1 MPDYA
6 PQLPRNATHAVFDVE
21 AQTFNAV
28 VPRSNGGSRV
38 MQATYNGATRG
49 WEWAKHHNKAL
60 AKAFVDSV
68 PTILQTTADSMDPG
82 SGQTAVSL
90 AATAAS
96 AALGV
101 RDVYQEGVKF
111 FDSDPN
117 NQPDWVRLAAG
128 SMRLASSGMNLST
141 QVMDDPSQWVQRAS
155 GYVSGAATTM
165 ETMRDIHNNPVPS
178 QTSTQQLYVGQDH
191 NVALGSLPGQYP
203 PGNPVG
209 SDSTGLSSGTPQSW
223 RRSSASM
230 DQTTYAYGAQQD
242 WGAVASSSTQPPIT
256 NPAAAYAPPSSST
269 RRRNQR
275 PPDTSDPSASRQ
287 TTKGKQPAGKERR

>member
-1 MPDYA
+1 M
-6 PQLPRNATHAVFDVE
+6 
-21 AQTFNAV
+21 
-28 VPRSNGGSRV
+28 
-38 MQATYNGATRG
+38 
-49 WEWAKHHNKAL
+49 
-60 AKAFVDSV
+60 SV
-68 PTILQTTADSMDPG
+68 
-82 SGQTAVSL
+82 

-101 RDVYQEGVKF
+101 RDLYQEGAKF

-117 NQPDWVRLAAG
+117 NDPNWARLAAG
-128 SMRLASSGMNLST
+128 GMRLASTGMNLST

-155 GYVSGAATTM
+155 GYVSGVATTV
-165 ETMRDIHNNPVPS
+165 ETITDIHNNPVPS

-223 RRSSASM
+223 QGSSASM
-230 DQTTYAYGAQQD
+230 DQAYAYGAQQD

-275 PPDTSDPSASRQ
+275 PDTTEASKQ
-287 TTKGKQPAGKERR
+287 TTKGKQPAGKKRR